1 MDELQAN
8 IYFTNARQMF
18 WTLAKLEGTHEPA
31 KIREIELEAAA
42 YADTVID
49 GITGLDRR
57 GGDYLLNL
65 GEGKSVTYRAMEREA
80 YRILKRRAEIAPN
93 NIFNDTDA
101 RWFS

>member
-1 MDELQAN
+1 MDELQAH
-8 IYFTNARQMF
+8 IYFTNARSMF
-18 WTLAKLEGTHEPA
+18 WTLDKLEREHDMG

-80 YRILKRRAEIAPN
+80 YRILKRRAEISPAN
-93 NIFNDTDA
+93 VFEDTGA